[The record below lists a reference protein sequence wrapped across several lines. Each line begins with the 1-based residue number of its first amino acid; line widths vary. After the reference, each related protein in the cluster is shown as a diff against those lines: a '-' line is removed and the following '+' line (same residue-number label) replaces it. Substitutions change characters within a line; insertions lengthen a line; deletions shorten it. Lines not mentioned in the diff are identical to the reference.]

1 MTCGSEESDYTA
13 QGVHHLSVEEYLVS
27 IRKSFEMCKANYIG
41 MFAIYGI
48 KNNDKETAE
57 RIALKAKE
65 YIEFIKSFKA

>member
-1 MTCGSEESDYTA
+1 
-13 QGVHHLSVEEYLVS
+13 
-27 IRKSFEMCKANYIG
+27 MCKADYIG

-65 YIEFIKSFKA
+65 YIEFIKSVKA

>member
-1 MTCGSEESDYTA
+1 MTCGSEETDYTA

-27 IRKSFEMCKANYIG
+27 MRQNLEMCKANYIG

-57 RIALKAKE
+57 RIALKAKK
-65 YIEFIKSFKA
+65 YIEFIKSVKA